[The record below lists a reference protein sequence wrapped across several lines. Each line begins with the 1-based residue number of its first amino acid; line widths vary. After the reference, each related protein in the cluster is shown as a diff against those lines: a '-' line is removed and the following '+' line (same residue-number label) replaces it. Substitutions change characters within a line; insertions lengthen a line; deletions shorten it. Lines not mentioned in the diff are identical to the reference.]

1 MSWKDNLRPASFR
14 GVPFFIDTSQ
24 FTTGRRV
31 QLHEFPDR
39 DNPFPEDLGK
49 VSGTFRVEGHILG
62 DDYFDIKER
71 LVEACEKEGP
81 GELIHPYYGTLQVQV
96 GPASFDEDTL
106 DGRIAKVTFLFYQA
120 GDNRFPKNI
129 DDKQV
134 LLENGAAA
142 ALAAAKAD
150 FDENFT
156 ILGFA
161 GFVVD
166 TARSAVENAADAFEE
181 ATAGIVQTAEEI
193 ADLAFSVRNLKAEVN
208 DLLQSPQELSTRL
221 LDSLSLMEEAL
232 GTPEGKLRAH
242 STLFQFVGNTGT
254 NFSTTTPSRV
264 RQSDNEDIINNFI
277 RRSAIIK
284 GTVQASEV
292 EYESVQA
299 ANTQREEL
307 VDLIEDQSVNATN
320 DDVFQTMGDLNAQL
334 VEVLPDVDSELP
346 NVKTVEVKNT
356 THSLFLAHDLFEN
369 PDAEQD
375 IIDRNGVRHPG
386 FILGE
391 TELEVVDVRASS

>member
-1 MSWKDNLRPASFR
+1 MNWKDNLRPASFR
-14 GVPFFIDTSQ
+14 GVPFFINNSQ
-24 FTTGRRV
+24 FTTGRRI

-49 VSGTFRVEGHILG
+49 ISGTFQVDGHILG
-62 DDYFDIKER
+62 DDYFETKAA

-129 DDKQV
+129 DDKDV
-134 LLENGAAA
+134 LLDNSADD
-142 ALAAAKAD
+142 ALAAAKGD
-150 FDENFT
+150 FDENFS
-156 ILGFA
+156 ILGSA

-166 TARSAVENAADAFEE
+166 TARSGVENAADAFGK
-181 ATAGIVQTAEEI
+181 ATEGIVQTADQI
-193 ADLAFSVRNLKAEVN
+193 ADLAFSIRKLKADVN
-208 DLLQSPQELSTRL
+208 DLLQSPAKLSARL

-242 STLFQFVGNTGT
+242 STLFTFVGNAGV
-254 NFSTTTPSRV
+254 NFTQTTPSRTK
-264 RQSDNEDIINNFI
+264 QSNNEDIINNFI
-277 RRSAIIK
+277 RRSAIVK
-284 GTVQASEV
+284 GTVQASDV
-292 EYESVQA
+292 EYESIQA
-299 ANTQREEL
+299 ANGQREEL
-307 VDLIEDQSVNATN
+307 VDLIEDQSVNATD
-320 DDVFQTMGDLNAQL
+320 DDVFQTMSDLNAQL

-346 NVKTVEVKNT
+346 NVKTVKLKTT

-369 PDAEQD
+369 PNAEQD
-375 IIDRNGVRHPG
+375 IIDRNDVRHPG
-386 FILGE
+386 FIIGE
-391 TELEVVDVRASS
+391 TELEVVDVRTGS